1 MIVNASFKNFYSFGD
16 EAEISFEV
24 GRKPSA
30 SLYDINLTDGRRLNK
45 VVAVLGA
52 NGSGKTQFIKPLAF
66 LGWFVSQ
73 SFLKSGPDSGIPLS
87 PHLFNKNAP
96 TEFEIH
102 FLMKGNEYKYRLHI
116 QDSRVLHESLHV
128 KSKSSGYYSY
138 LFSRDWTGSVYD
150 YKQKG
155 FGFNAAQAKQIR
167 GNTSL
172 IAAAYNYDVSAA
184 ADFVHY
190 FMFITSNVKVS
201 GRHDIDTNAVVES
214 AEFFYKNKEFQ
225 SSMIELMCQFDL
237 GISDI
242 QIKEASGQDELG
254 NAKTYYL
261 PYGIH
266 KEGMQGFEMPFLE
279 ESSGTKSSFVL
290 LRRLLPILKHGGTI
304 CLDEIDNDLH
314 PHMLPLILDLFKQ
327 DETNPFESQ
336 IIFTCHTA
344 EMINHLRK
352 HQIYLVEKDKQVS
365 DAWRLDD
372 VQGLRA
378 DDNLYAKYMAGALSA
393 VPNL

>member
-1 MIVNASFKNFYSFGD
+1 MIVNASFKNFYSFAD

-24 GRKPSA
+24 GKKPSA
-30 SLYDINLTDGRRLNK
+30 SLYDINLTDDRRLNK

-73 SFLKSGPDSGIPLS
+73 SFLSSGPDSGIPS
-87 PHLFNKNAP
+87 SAHLFNQDSP
-96 TEFEIH
+96 TEFEIQ
-102 FLMKGNEYKYRLHI
+102 FLMKGQEYKYRLHI
-116 QDSRVLHESLHV
+116 HDDRVIHESMHV
-128 KSKSSGYYSY
+128 KSSRSYSY
-138 LFSRDWTGSVYD
+138 LFSRDWLEGGYD

-155 FGFNAAQAKQIR
+155 FGFNASQAKQIR

-172 IAAAYNYDVSAA
+172 IAAAYNYDVPAA

-190 FMFITSNVKVS
+190 FSFITSNVKVS

-266 KEGMQGFEMPFLE
+266 KEGLQAFEMPFIE

-393 VPNL
+393 VPSL

>member
-1 MIVNASFKNFYSFGD
+1 MIVRASFKNFHSFAD
-16 EAEISFEV
+16 EAEISFEI
-24 GRKPSA
+24 GKKPSE
-30 SLYDINLTDGRRLNK
+30 SLYDINLDGGRRLNK

-73 SFLKSGPDSGIPLS
+73 SFLSTGPDSAIPLTA
-87 PHLFNKNAP
+87 HLFNQDSP
-96 TEFEIH
+96 TEFEIQ
-102 FLMKGNEYKYRLHI
+102 FLMKGEEYKYRLHI
-116 QDSRVLHESLHV
+116 HNDRVLHESMHV
-128 KSKSSGYYSY
+128 KSSRSYSY
-138 LFSRDWTGSVYD
+138 LFSRDWSHDGYS

-155 FGFNAAQAKQIR
+155 FGFSAAQAKQIR

-172 IAAAYNYDVSAA
+172 IAAAYNYDVPAA

-190 FMFITSNVKVS
+190 FSFITSNVKVS
-201 GRHDIDTNAVVES
+201 GRHDIDINAVVES
-214 AEFFYKNKEFQ
+214 AEFFFKNKEFLET
-225 SSMIELMCQFDL
+225 MIGLMCQFDL
-237 GISDI
+237 GLSDI
-242 QIKEASGQDELG
+242 KIKETNGQDELG
-254 NAKTYYL
+254 NAKTFYL

-266 KEGMQGFEMPFLE
+266 REGDMGFEIPFLE

-290 LRRLLPILKHGGTI
+290 LRRLLPILSQGGTI
-304 CLDEIDNDLH
+304 CIDEIDNDLH
-314 PHMLPLILDLFKQ
+314 PHMLPVILDLFKQ
-327 DETNPFESQ
+327 AETNPFDAQ

-352 HQIYLVEKDKQVS
+352 HQIYLVEKEKQVS